1 MITIPFSLTG
11 SLFPGDIT
19 SLNAINQSSIGDDL
33 SLLGMVTSMTSTNT
47 SLSGTSIVSCTTS

>member
-33 SLLGMVTSMTSTNT
+33 SLLEMVISMTSTNT
-47 SLSGTSIVSCTTS
+47 CISGTLIVSYTTS